1 MVSTEATE
9 GGDKEVVIISYRHQS
24 IISSVSDVFEFDYH
38 VHCYRHIKENFS
50 SFLTK
55 HNTGGRKEN
64 ENALEMLDAV
74 AYARLECD
82 YLIAMEMLRTF
93 NPNLAK
99 WVEDNQPQH

>member
-1 MVSTEATE
+1 MV
-9 GGDKEVVIISYRHQS
+9 GDREVVIISDRPQS
-24 IISSVSDVFEFDYH
+24 IISSVSDVFESNCH

-55 HNTGGRKEN
+55 HNTRGRKEN
-64 ENALEMLDAV
+64 ENDLEMLDAV